1 MISTDCLLRAFD
13 TAGKS
18 LLALKKWSRGFPVSS
33 VAKTPC
39 FRFRGHGFD
48 PWLGNWIPHAA
59 TKSSHLKISHATT
72 KIEDSCATTETL
84 CSQWKKERVTEPQ
97 GIKYFVAVIEGTRS
111 ESSAKVEGKVNVEE
125 KKTSWEWIRPWH
137 KGSLGKA
144 VTRTENRRN
153 KSKKGHE
160 VTQTVTRPLYWRCR
174 ISWGVV
180 GNTLGWLK
188 LSEAKLWRAGVLGW
202 VI

>member
-1 MISTDCLLRAFD
+1 MPQRRSKIRVPQLR
-13 TAGKS
+13 
-18 LLALKKWSRGFPVSS
+18 
-33 VAKTPC
+33 PC
-39 FRFRGHGFD
+39 
-48 PWLGNWIPHAA
+48 AA
-59 TKSSHLKISHATT
+59 S
-72 KIEDSCATTETL
+72 ER
-84 CSQWKKERVTEPQ
+84 KKESQNCKALNTLWLWLKGHALRVQPRLNSQ
-97 GIKYFVAVIEGTRS
+97 SMSLQSCS